1 MEVNNEQAI
10 LEAAEKLFLERGFA
24 LTSTADIASLAG
36 CNTALIHYYYRT
48 KSKLFETVFRA
59 KIRLFID
66 GFLNIEL
73 SNLDFEQKIRAIVEG
88 HFDFISANRQLPFLL
103 INEFT
108 TNPAAVDDL
117 KNEIGKN
124 AAGLLDLVQQ
134 AIDQDVASGKIN
146 NISAAD
152 LIFTIASL
160 NVMTFLL
167 LPVLTQVGLVQQ
179 DEFLITRK
187 KEIVQTI
194 VNSLKI

>member
-1 MEVNNEQAI
+1 MEVSNEQAI

-187 KEIVQTI
+187 
-194 VNSLKI
+194 

>member
-1 MEVNNEQAI
+1 MEVSNEQAI

>member
-1 MEVNNEQAI
+1 M
-10 LEAAEKLFLERGFA
+10 
-24 LTSTADIASLAG
+24 
-36 CNTALIHYYYRT
+36 
-48 KSKLFETVFRA
+48 
-59 KIRLFID
+59 
-66 GFLNIEL
+66 
-73 SNLDFEQKIRAIVEG
+73 
-88 HFDFISANRQLPFLL
+88 

>member
-1 MEVNNEQAI
+1 MEVSNEQAI

-88 HFDFISANRQLPFLL
+88 HFDFISANYLFC
-103 INEFT
+103 
-108 TNPAAVDDL
+108 
-117 KNEIGKN
+117 
-124 AAGLLDLVQQ
+124 
-134 AIDQDVASGKIN
+134 
-146 NISAAD
+146 
-152 LIFTIASL
+152 
-160 NVMTFLL
+160 
-167 LPVLTQVGLVQQ
+167 
-179 DEFLITRK
+179 
-187 KEIVQTI
+187 
-194 VNSLKI
+194 